1 MDIVEYMQGGTR
13 ARQIVW
19 NASTHM
25 ISRDRDHSEGR
36 GVGVNRRLEP
46 FRKFIRLQKALFK
59 VPKIRNIIFWIE
71 NGPPPWNFSE
81 NSSDLVAPPFP

>member
-1 MDIVEYMQGGTR
+1 
-13 ARQIVW
+13 
-19 NASTHM
+19 M

-71 NGPPPWNFSE
+71 NGPPPLELFRKFIRFGAAVIYEPNTRSQI
-81 NSSDLVAPPFP
+81 